1 MNPMNKESGYEIIRV
16 TLKILLV
23 LLSLAALLF
32 LPAGRLD
39 WPQAWIFIL
48 TIGIYFLI
56 YVIWGIRKDPEQTQE
71 RNQMAE
77 NVKRW
82 DKVIMGIYTFLLP
95 IMFVIAGFDVGRF
108 GWSTAPLVIQIVGWI
123 GLIFGAAL
131 IFWTVR
137 TNTYLSRYAR
147 IQDDR
152 GQEVIISGP
161 YHFVRH
167 PMYSGILILFLCIG
181 PILGSL
187 FALIPGVVIDI
198 LFIIRTAKEDEML
211 REELEGY
218 LDYAKN
224 VRYRLFPGIW

>member
-1 MNPMNKESGYEIIRV
+1 MENASGYNIIRLIFKV
-16 TLKILLV
+16 LSV
-23 LLSLAALLF
+23 LLILAVLLF
-32 LPAGRLD
+32 LPAGRLN

-71 RNQMAE
+71 RSQMAE

-82 DKVIMGIYTFLLP
+82 DKVIVGIYTCLLP
-95 IMFVIAGFDVGRF
+95 TVFITAGFDAGRF
-108 GWSTAPLVIQIVGWI
+108 GWSSTPLFFQLLGWL
-123 GLIFGAAL
+123 GLIMAAAL
-131 IFWTVR
+131 IFWTIR

-152 GQEVIISGP
+152 GQVVVISGP

-167 PMYSGILILFLCIG
+167 PMYSGILILFICIG
-181 PILGSL
+181 PTLGSL
-187 FALIPGVVIDI
+187 FALIPGIIIDI
-198 LFIIRTAKEDEML
+198 LFIIRTANEDKML

-218 LDYAKN
+218 LEYTQK
-224 VRYRLFPGIW
+224 VHYRLIPGIW